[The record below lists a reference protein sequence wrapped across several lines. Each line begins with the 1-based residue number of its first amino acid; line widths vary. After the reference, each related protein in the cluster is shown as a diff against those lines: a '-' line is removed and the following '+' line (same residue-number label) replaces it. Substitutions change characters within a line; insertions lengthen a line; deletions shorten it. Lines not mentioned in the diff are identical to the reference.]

1 MKKLLPLAVAAGVVS
16 LAAAG
21 TASAAPVTIDWK
33 DPSKTTSTINTG
45 ESVTWNVVEGGH
57 NVDVVSGPETFK
69 STSGKDPK
77 GTQVTHVF
85 NTAGTYQFIC
95 DYHSGMKGTIT
106 VVAPQPQPQP
116 QPQPS
121 PQPQPAP
128 APKPAPKPGSG
139 GSSGGSSSGGGTSS
153 SSGTTAGPAGD
164 TGSAGDA
171 TGSAASVD
179 PAAPALRATVSRARV
194 LSVNAG
200 KAGRLVVRARNLKT
214 KRLAKRTYSVRA
226 GANKVSLK
234 RFLTG
239 ARYRLTVVLVDAEGN
254 QSAPVR
260 LTIRR

>member
-85 NTAGTYQFIC
+85 NAAGTYQFVC

-106 VVAPQPQPQP
+106 VVQPQPQP

-121 PQPQPAP
+121 PQPQPQ
-128 APKPAPKPGSG
+128 PKPSPQPAPKPGSG
-139 GSSGGSSSGGGTSS
+139 GGSSSSGGGS

-179 PAAPALRATVSRARV
+179 PAAPSLRATVSRARV
-194 LSVNAG
+194 LTVNAG

-214 KRLAKRTYSVRA
+214 RRMAKRTFSVRA
-226 GANKVSLK
+226 GANKLSLK
-234 RFLTG
+234 RLLTG
-239 ARYRLTVVLVDAEGN
+239 ARYRLTIVLVDARGD

-260 LTIRR
+260 LTVRR